1 MKLCLKGKE
10 AVKINVRENTL
21 PIQLYFSQTE
31 NKREKETRSKKREK
45 MWAYFKPN
53 KCSLG

>member
-31 NKREKETRSKKREK
+31 NKQEKETRSKKREK
-45 MWAYFKPN
+45 MWAYFKPI

>member
-31 NKREKETRSKKREK
+31 NKREKETRSKKK
-45 MWAYFKPN
+45 GKDVGLFQAH
-53 KCSLG
+53 